1 MIHLDTSFLVDLL
14 RERAKSS
21 AGPATGVLESILQ
34 ERLAISVFVAC
45 ELEAGVELVRD
56 PLSERGKVDEL
67 LAGLW
72 VDYPDKRFPATYGG
86 LLAVTR
92 RSGGAVP
99 TMDLLIGTTAI
110 LADAVLVTRNRR
122 DFERI
127 PGLTVRAY

>member
-14 RERAKSS
+14 RERARSS
-21 AGPATGVLESILQ
+21 DGPATGVLDSLLQ
-34 ERLAISVFVAC
+34 EPLAISVFVAC
-45 ELEAGVELVRD
+45 ELEAGVELARD
-56 PLSERGKVDEL
+56 PLSERTKVAEL

-72 VDYPDKRFPATYGG
+72 VAYPEKRFPATYGK
-86 LLAVTR
+86 LLAATR

-99 TMDLLIGTTAI
+99 TMDLLIGTTAV
-110 LADAVLVTRNRR
+110 LADSVLVTRNPR

>member
-14 RERAKSS
+14 RERSKGS
-21 AGPATGVLESILQ
+21 AGPATGLLDSILQ
-34 ERLAISVFVAC
+34 EPLAISVFVAC
-45 ELEAGVELVRD
+45 ELEAGVELARD
-56 PLSERGKVDEL
+56 PLSERVKVEEL

-72 VDYPDKRFPATYGG
+72 VDYPDKRFPAAYGR

-99 TMDLLIGTTAI
+99 AMDLLIGTTAV
-110 LADAVLVTRNRR
+110 LVDAVLVTRNRR

>member
-14 RERAKSS
+14 RERARSS
-21 AGPATGVLESILQ
+21 DGPATGVLDSLLQ
-34 ERLAISVFVAC
+34 EPLAISVFVAC
-45 ELEAGVELVRD
+45 ELEAGVELARD
-56 PLSERGKVDEL
+56 PLSERTKVAEL

-72 VDYPDKRFPATYGG
+72 VDYPEKRFPATYGK
-86 LLAVTR
+86 LLAATR

-99 TMDLLIGTTAI
+99 TMDLLIGTTAV
-110 LADAVLVTRNRR
+110 LADSVLVTRNPR